1 MAPFPVL
8 KLRRSDADGCL
19 LVQASSAGPEP
30 LDLKLVA
37 TEGAAPYVSSLRH
50 SRVTSLRSQR
60 CPVSDKEWEQILGA
74 VLRRKQV
81 DDVETLASVPSSGS
95 ASLTIRK
102 QVNGITQS
110 LGVIQFRHDENLRI
124 ELFPWC
130 TQSLDDLA
138 EKTEAVASLVAQ
150 TQSLDAEVA
159 DLRAQLETLMQAKKE
174 DETALLLKF
183 RDLLNE
189 KKVKIREQQKI
200 ISSFSQ
206 KSHRPAESGARKRKA
221 ASVKSEE
228 GSHDDNQGMRGDPDS
243 RMVHSDAET
252 DDGTASL
259 AREDDADNV
268 ESEGAIK
275 SRPVSSAQSKRFL
288 DGAAASSKRAAQ
300 APPPTR
306 ALPFKAGKAAAPPSA
321 GEETESDDEL

>member
-8 KLRRSDADGCL
+8 KLPRSDADGCL

-50 SRVTSLRSQR
+50 SRVASLRSQR
-60 CPVSDKEWEQILGA
+60 CPVSEQEWEQILGA
-74 VLRRKQV
+74 VLRREQV
-81 DDVETLASVPSSGS
+81 DHVEVLASVPSGGPVTI
-95 ASLTIRK
+95 TIRK
-102 QVNGITQS
+102 QVKGITQP
-110 LGVIQFRHDENLRI
+110 LGVIKFHHNQDLRI

-138 EKTEAVASLVAQ
+138 DKTEAVASLVAQ

-159 DLRAQLETLMQAKKE
+159 GLRAQLETLMQAKKE

-206 KSHRPAESGARKRKA
+206 QGYRPAESGAKKRKA

-228 GSHDDNQGMRGDPDS
+228 QSHDDKQAMQADADL
-243 RMVHSDAET
+243 RMIHSDADT
-252 DDGTASL
+252 DDGTASP
-259 AREDDADNV
+259 ASEDDADDA
-268 ESEGAIK
+268 ESEGAINHL
-275 SRPVSSAQSKRFL
+275 SVSPAQSKGL
-288 DGAAASSKRAAQ
+288 PDGAAASSKRAAQ
-300 APPPTR
+300 APPPPR